1 MQSAPVN
8 IEISII
14 LYYTMIADR
23 MKNIYKLWD
32 RKDVNP
38 NLWNENKLPFSFL
51 GIPAN
56 NTIEILNNDLIFV
69 FVLSYGSAALC
80 RHL

>member
-1 MQSAPVN
+1 
-8 IEISII
+8 
-14 LYYTMIADR
+14 MIADR

-56 NTIEILNNDLIFV
+56 KTTEIMFQKWFDFHWYTKIQKAQLHCVDIYWWIVTL
-69 FVLSYGSAALC
+69 LDP
-80 RHL
+80 